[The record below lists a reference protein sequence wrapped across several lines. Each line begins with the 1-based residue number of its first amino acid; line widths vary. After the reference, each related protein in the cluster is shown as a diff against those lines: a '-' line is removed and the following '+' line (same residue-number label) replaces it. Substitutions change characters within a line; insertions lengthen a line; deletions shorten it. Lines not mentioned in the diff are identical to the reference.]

1 MADQMHFELVT
12 PERRLLDMRAAHVV
26 VPGAEGDFGVLP
38 GHAPVI
44 SALRPGILEILETDP
59 GEARRFFLKGGFAE
73 VGPEGL
79 VVLAEDAIDPAS
91 VDRSALEKEI
101 CNCEEDLADAAD
113 DRERARLE
121 KELAWRRALC
131 TCVAG

>member
-12 PERRLLDMRAAHVV
+12 PERRLLDMHVAHVV

-44 SALRPGILEILETDP
+44 STVRPGLIEIFETEP
-59 GEARRFFLKGGFAE
+59 GEAKRLFLKGGFAE
-73 VGPEGL
+73 VGPDGL

-91 VDRSALEKEI
+91 VDRAQLETEI
-101 CNCEEDLADAAD
+101 RNAGEDLADAGD

-121 KELAWRRALC
+121 KELAWRQALLAIIA
-131 TCVAG
+131 T

>member
-44 SALRPGILEILETDP
+44 SLLRPGLLEIFETEP
-59 GEARRFFLKGGFAE
+59 GEARKLFLKGGFVE
-73 VGPEGL
+73 VGPEDL
-79 VVLAEDAIDPAS
+79 VVLAEDAIDLAD
-91 VDRSALEKEI
+91 VDRAALETEI
-101 CNCEEDLADAAD
+101 RHTEEDLADAGD
-113 DRERARLE
+113 TRERARLE
-121 KELAWRRALC
+121 KELAWRQALRACL
-131 TCVAG
+131 GG